1 MKYTAAL
8 SVLALAAT
16 AAAVPTEIVARTGG
30 GGGGSGGSGGVCN
43 NNSQQVCCNGLLTC
57 LIQVLGSN
65 CDSHSYCCSTG
76 APVGSLINIA
86 LLNCVAL

>member
-16 AAAVPTEIVARTGG
+16 A
-30 GGGGSGGSGGVCN
+30 
-43 NNSQQVCCNGLLTC
+43 QVCCSGLLTC
-57 LIQVLGSN
+57 LVQVLGASCN
-65 CDSHSYCCSTG
+65 NQAYCCNTE

-86 LLNCVAL
+86 LLNCVDIL